1 MQLKVSL
8 GLVNIYTLVLTPSGT
23 STINVSIPAN
33 AVTRD
38 GGSEQNSA
46 FSGNITYSAFPT
58 NGLLLNL
65 DAGASGAVSEQVGMI
80 KKG

>member
-1 MQLKVSL
+1 MQLKGTFS
-8 GLVNIYTLVLTPSGT
+8 GSGKTYTLVLTPSGT

-46 FSGNITYSAFPT
+46 FSENITYSAFPT

-65 DAGASGAVSEQVGMI
+65 DAGASGAVSGTKLV
-80 KKG
+80 